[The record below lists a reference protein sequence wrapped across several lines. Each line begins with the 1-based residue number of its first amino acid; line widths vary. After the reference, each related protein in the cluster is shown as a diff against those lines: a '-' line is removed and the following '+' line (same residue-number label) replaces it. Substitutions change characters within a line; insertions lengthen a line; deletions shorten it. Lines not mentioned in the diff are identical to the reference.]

1 MINCR
6 SLTTSS
12 YFCANH
18 YVWTLSVM
26 QGQTYMERDLY
37 AKFTKSQIP
46 ILVITTEAVKFTT
59 GMEIFKLWNDVHQ

>member
-1 MINCR
+1 
-6 SLTTSS
+6 
-12 YFCANH
+12 
-18 YVWTLSVM
+18 M